1 MFFHLEKMSQKEL
14 NFGIRD
20 LAFLEY
26 YILKSIP
33 RLMFNIY
40 YIYRKAKMDEVY
52 IYIYK
57 VKNKV
62 IVLLSGTK
70 FFPSCR
76 FEN

>member
-1 MFFHLEKMSQKEL
+1 MFFHLEKMSKKEL

-33 RLMFNIY
+33 RLIFNIY

-52 IYIYK
+52 IYIY
-57 VKNKV
+57 
-62 IVLLSGTK
+62 I
-70 FFPSCR
+70 
-76 FEN
+76 